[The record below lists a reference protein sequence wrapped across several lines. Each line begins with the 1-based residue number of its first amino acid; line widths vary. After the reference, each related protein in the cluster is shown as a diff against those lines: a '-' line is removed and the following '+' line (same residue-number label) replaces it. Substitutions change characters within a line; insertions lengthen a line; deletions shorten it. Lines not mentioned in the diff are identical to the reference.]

1 MQNRI
6 EEQIKSKDKD
16 VHLLKKNREQ
26 YSKNYEVISAKAV
39 DLLDFDDNG
48 HLFDESK
55 KLQKSKRDDLVPFNQ
70 AYRSPFLQFG
80 Y

>member
-1 MQNRI
+1 MQNKI

-16 VHLLKKNREQ
+16 VNNLKKNREQ
-26 YSKNYEVISAKAV
+26 YSNNFEVISALAV

-55 KLQKSKRDDLVPFNQ
+55 KLQK
-70 AYRSPFLQFG
+70 
-80 Y
+80 